1 MIMMM
6 KTKATQL
13 YTNLY
18 IILYTLAIFPG
29 NPLHAL
35 LYTEKNKSQCFNGA
49 NLNKKM
55 NRNFLKTLTF

>member
-1 MIMMM
+1 MILMMM
-6 KTKATQL
+6 KATQL

-35 LYTEKNKSQCFNGA
+35 LYTELPKSQC
-49 NLNKKM
+49 
-55 NRNFLKTLTF
+55 